1 MFPPMANTHG
11 CWQAGSGP
19 AKDLY
24 NIGENPQ
31 FALDVSSDSTS
42 VWVLLTRHI
51 VDKQDFAQNREFIT
65 LVVYKGTEKVYL
77 PFDPAPYI
85 DGVRINSPHYLCK
98 INIPE
103 GGATKFVL
111 VISQY
116 EKTTTIYYTI
126 RVYSPVLFTFKR
138 LNESYQY
145 VEKITNGSWDES
157 TAGGCPNFPL
167 TYKLNPVYLLDVKG
181 ANEAT
186 NDLLIDLKEPMTS
199 TSDGIR
205 VENDEGIKP
214 IVTD

>member
-1 MFPPMANTHG
+1 MYLNWSCSLFKYTFCTHG
-11 CWQAGSGP
+11 CWQAGLGP

-31 FALDVSSDSTS
+31 FSLDVSSDSTS

-65 LVVYKGTEKVYL
+65 LVVYKGSEKVYL

-103 GGATKFVL
+103 GGSTKYVL

-126 RVYSPVLFTFKR
+126 RVYC
-138 LNESYQY
+138 
-145 VEKITNGSWDES
+145 KIE
-157 TAGGCPNFPL
+157 
-167 TYKLNPVYLLDVKG
+167 
-181 ANEAT
+181 
-186 NDLLIDLKEPMTS
+186 I
-199 TSDGIR
+199 
-205 VENDEGIKP
+205 
-214 IVTD
+214 